1 MMKVSFFWIDIIYII
16 FLLLFYFVFP
26 VIDKK
31 VNQRIA
37 QIVFGLFVAVG
48 IILTIFHVRV
58 MSTSVQWPKAFGA
71 FEFSQFMFFSPIA
84 FFVPKLAMYFQ
95 NKEKNRKTS

>member
-1 MMKVSFFWIDIIYII
+1 MKVSFFWIDIIYII

-37 QIVFGLFVAVG
+37 QIVFGLFVAIG

-58 MSTSVQWPKAFGA
+58 MSTSVQWPQALSAKD
-71 FEFSQFMFFSPIA
+71 FSFLMFISPVV
-84 FFVPKLAMYFQ
+84 FFVPKIDKYFQ
-95 NKEKNRKTS
+95 TEKKKSSQ

>member
-1 MMKVSFFWIDIIYII
+1 MKVSFFWIDIIYLI

-31 VNQRIA
+31 ANQRIT
-37 QIVFGLFVAVG
+37 QIVFVLFVTIG
-48 IILTIFHVRV
+48 IILTVFHVRI
-58 MSTSVQWPKAFGA
+58 MSTSVQWPKSFGS
-71 FEFSQFMFFSPIA
+71 FEFSQFMLFSPVA